1 MVVCVFRRMQKLKYF
16 ITVFYADELFMKG
29 GIKTVV
35 EYISVS
41 CSPVKTQSY
50 ISLYYILIAHMP
62 YAHMYC
68 PVLPRHS
75 PARVYGVCI
84 VCMLMYHH

>member
-35 EYISVS
+35 EYIYLFLVA
-41 CSPVKTQSY
+41 
-50 ISLYYILIAHMP
+50 L
-62 YAHMYC
+62 
-68 PVLPRHS
+68 
-75 PARVYGVCI
+75 
-84 VCMLMYHH
+84 